1 MARTGPVPPYGE
13 AIQQAVASG
22 DLAKM
27 KAVAKEAAAY
37 LKAQAKIPAALDKLN
52 AEIAKLEKKSKKG

>member
-1 MARTGPVPPYGE
+1 MIRPGSVPPYGE

-27 KAVAKEAAAY
+27 KAVAQEAEAFLADV
-37 LKAQAKIPAALDKLN
+37 PAALQQLKS
-52 AEIAKLEKKSKKG
+52 EIAKLEKKS

>member
-1 MARTGPVPPYGE
+1 MVRSGPLPPYGE

-27 KAVAKEAAAY
+27 KAVAKDAEAFLARAGTALGA
-37 LKAQAKIPAALDKLN
+37 LKT
-52 AEIAKLEKKSKKG
+52 EIAKLEKKGKSRK

>member
-1 MARTGPVPPYGE
+1 MAISGPVPPYGE

-27 KAVAKEAAAY
+27 KEVAQ
-37 LKAQAKIPAALDKLN
+37 QAEQFLSQWGNIPAALESLKS
-52 AEIAKLEKKSKKG
+52 EIAKLESKRS